1 MEALRGL
8 PRMSTTKTISEVTV
22 IVPLFPRNPGLRRA
36 LASLRAQTQRPAF
49 LVFLDDGKAPDSRI
63 PDDEVPGVPVQV
75 LEAGTSDPAAA
86 INQAVESAARSEYI
100 AILDAGAAY
109 APDRFAHCTAAMENP
124 SRERQRGL
132 LVTGVKLTDGQG
144 LPIAEDDKRQK
155 QLARLWA
162 PGREGIGLPEWL
174 AAGDFVLSASN
185 IFARTSYLKANPL
198 ATGAASFAY
207 HAAIQAGMQG
217 QLEVLDQPLLELYWA
232 GLETNYSAVAAAAS
246 LRAQLQVLGALRDKL
261 GTSPETRRNYAVF
274 HRTAWQNASG
284 LREDLFLQTALE
296 LASLSPIEDRNK
308 IADRVAASKEVVQRP
323 TSLDD
328 GGAFSDPA
336 AYAAALAQTR
346 EELKQV
352 KNENE
357 RLQRVAEASQGSGW
371 VRFGAWLGDRSAR
384 RIMEMDAEE
393 NSVQPPDGKV
403 ESGGKNNPDE
413 VGNKEP

>member
-1 MEALRGL
+1 
-8 PRMSTTKTISEVTV
+8 MSTTKTISEVTV

-109 APDRFAHCTAAMENP
+109 APDRFAHCTAAMEDP

-217 QLEVLDQPLLELYWA
+217 QLEVLDQPLLELYWS
-232 GLETNYSAVAAAAS
+232 GLETSYSAVVAAAS

-308 IADRVAASKEVVQRP
+308 IADRVAA
-323 TSLDD
+323 
-328 GGAFSDPA
+328 
-336 AYAAALAQTR
+336 
-346 EELKQV
+346 
-352 KNENE
+352 
-357 RLQRVAEASQGSGW
+357 
-371 VRFGAWLGDRSAR
+371 
-384 RIMEMDAEE
+384 
-393 NSVQPPDGKV
+393 
-403 ESGGKNNPDE
+403 
-413 VGNKEP
+413 